1 MAGGSNGVA
10 RPLKAHGHPTR
21 RGVSSTKIISRPG
34 SDQWLRRT
42 RVSTANLS
50 SLTRRIIDR
59 ALVPAKARVITQ
71 REEQRTRDSYLAAVK
86 TLHDVYVEHVFP
98 ELRTREGRLPL
109 LADLIGTELGEAM
122 FLLNWLQQ
130 SQDSGP
136 GDVVEMGVAQGATSA
151 LLASEITESARH
163 LWLYDSFLGLSR
175 PTAED
180 ELIDDIEERG
190 SMVLYESAMSFP
202 EELVRRRLAS
212 LNFPDERTH
221 VVAGFLTP
229 DIHDVNLPKLVA
241 FAYLDLDLYEPT
253 LTGLRLL
260 APRTRCGSVLMVDD
274 YGYFSS
280 GPQQAVQKL
289 LDEDSRF
296 ELNVGPKSAGH
307 FCALHRR

>member
-1 MAGGSNGVA
+1 M
-10 RPLKAHGHPTR
+10 
-21 RGVSSTKIISRPG
+21 
-34 SDQWLRRT
+34 
-42 RVSTANLS
+42 
-50 SLTRRIIDR
+50 
-59 ALVPAKARVITQ
+59 ITQ
-71 REEQRTRDSYLAAVK
+71 REEQRTRESYLAAVT

-98 ELRTREGRLPL
+98 ELHAREGRLPL

-130 SQDSGP
+130 AQDSGC

-151 LLASEITESARH
+151 LLANEIKESPRH
-163 LWLYDSFLGLSR
+163 LWLYDSFRGLSR
-175 PTAED
+175 PAAED

-190 SMVLYESAMSFP
+190 SMALYESAMSFP
-202 EELVRRRLAS
+202 EALVRRRLAS
-212 LNFPDERTH
+212 LNFPDDRTH

-229 DIHDVNLPKLVA
+229 HLQDVNLPKLVT
-241 FAYLDLDLYEPT
+241 FAYLDLDLFEPT

-280 GPQQAVQKL
+280 GPQQAVQTF

-296 ELNVGPKSAGH
+296 ELSVGPKSAGH